1 MDIAGHILPEVA
13 MFRMYTAWRKGCDA
27 LMVIT
32 EWNEFK
38 KLDLEYLCSLMHQPV
53 IFDGR
58 NIYDP
63 GEDEETG
70 FPLPWVW
77 AGV

>member
-1 MDIAGHILPEVA
+1 MRGSVFDGE
-13 MFRMYTAWRKGCDA
+13 GCDA

-38 KLDLEYLCSLMHQPV
+38 QLDLEKVKGLLKSPV

-63 GEDEETG
+63 QR
-70 FPLPWVW
+70 
-77 AGV
+77 

>member
-1 MDIAGHILPEVA
+1 
-13 MFRMYTAWRKGCDA
+13 GCDA
-27 LMVIT
+27 LVVVT

-38 KLDLEYLCSLMHQPV
+38 QLDLERIKGLLNKPV

-63 GEDEETG
+63 VKMKALG
-70 FPLPWVW
+70 FTYRGLGRV
-77 AGV
+77 V

>member
-1 MDIAGHILPEVA
+1 MCADP
-13 MFRMYTAWRKGCDA
+13 YTMSKGCDA

-38 KLDLEYLCSLMHQPV
+38 QLDLEKIKGLLNSPV

-63 GEDEETG
+63 AMMGKMG
-70 FPLPWVW
+70 FKYR
-77 AGV
+77 GMGRGINGK